1 MEDFLD
7 ESSPPL
13 EKEYGDAEMLQI
25 MINSLF
31 SEFQISPSKRIEL
44 GKLLKDLLDLKIRR
58 SLKEV
63 KNEVSKDIM
72 DRVTKAGIKV

>member
-1 MEDFLD
+1 MEDFFD
-7 ESSPPL
+7 ETSPL

-31 SEFQISPSKRIEL
+31 SEFQTSPSKRIEL
-44 GKLLKDLLDLKIRR
+44 GKLLKDLIDLKVRR

-63 KNEVSKDIM
+63 KVEVPQDIM
-72 DRVTKAGIKV
+72 DRVAKAGIKV